1 MNVSSSN
8 SDRFRFFP
16 QLNDL
21 PEDQRRWFGSD
32 SRLFE
37 SAAQTYFADDSLQ
50 NRLVREIAAARL
62 LPIKEV
68 LESFEFFARV
78 RKQTRAACVADLC
91 CGHGLIGVLF
101 AMFEKR
107 VDRVILA
114 DRETPPSRLK
124 LVEIANGIAPWVEP
138 KIENVQAK
146 LSAGDGMVPQGAAVV
161 SAHACGVLSDLCIEI
176 AIGSGGPLAIL
187 PCCYPKSACEAPQS
201 IVSALGLTMAFD
213 VDRTYRLEAA
223 GYLVRWTSIPA
234 AITPMNRIICAR
246 KKVAEASSHRL

>member
-1 MNVSSSN
+1 MKQQAPA

-21 PEDQRRWFGSD
+21 PGDQQRWLGSD

-37 SAAQTYFADDSLQ
+37 SAAKTCFAGDNLQ

-78 RKQTRAACVADLC
+78 RKQTRSTCVADLC

-101 AMFEKR
+101 ALFEKR
-107 VDRVILA
+107 VERVILA
-114 DRETPPSRLK
+114 DRQQPPSRLK
-124 LVEIANGIAPWVEP
+124 LIEIANRIAPWVAP
-138 KIENVQAK
+138 KLGNVQAK
-146 LSAGDGMVPQGAAVV
+146 LTPGDGTVPPGAAVV
-161 SAHACGVLSDLCIEI
+161 SAHACGVLSDLCIQI
-176 AIGSGGPLAIL
+176 AIESGGPLAIL
-187 PCCYPKSACEAPQS
+187 PCCYPKSACQAPQS
-201 IVSALGLTMAFD
+201 IVAELGLKTAFD

-223 GYLVRWTSIPA
+223 GYLVRWTTIPSV
-234 AITPMNRIICAR
+234 ITPMNRVICAR
-246 KKVAEASSHRL
+246 KRKVV

>member
-1 MNVSSSN
+1 MASTSIS

-21 PEDQRRWFGSD
+21 PEDQQRWLGSD

-37 SAAQTYFADDSLQ
+37 SAAQAYFADDNLQ
-50 NRLVREIAAARL
+50 NRLVREIAAQRL

-78 RKQTRAACVADLC
+78 RKQTRAACIADLC

-107 VDRVILA
+107 VERVILV
-114 DRETPPSRLK
+114 DREQPASRLK
-124 LVEIANGIAPWVEP
+124 LIAIANRIAPWVES
-138 KIENVQAK
+138 KIVNVQAK
-146 LSAGDGMVPQGAAVV
+146 LTVGDGTVPDGAAVV
-161 SAHACGVLSDLCIEI
+161 SAHACGVLSDLCIAA
-176 AIGSGGPLAIL
+176 AIESGGPLAIL
-187 PCCYPKSACEAPQS
+187 PCCYPKSACQAPQS
-201 IVSALGLTMAFD
+201 LVTALGLKMAFD

-234 AITPMNRIICAR
+234 AITPMNRVICAR
-246 KKVAEASSHRL
+246 KVSS

>member
-1 MNVSSSN
+1 MKQRSSDP
-8 SDRFRFFP
+8 DRFRFFP
-16 QLNDL
+16 QLNDI

-37 SAAQTYFADDSLQ
+37 SAAQTYFAEDNLQ
-50 NRLVREIAAARL
+50 NRLVREIAAQRL

-107 VDRVILA
+107 VERVILV
-114 DRETPPSRLK
+114 DREEPPS
-124 LVEIANGIAPWVEP
+124 
-138 KIENVQAK
+138 
-146 LSAGDGMVPQGAAVV
+146 AVV
-161 SAHACGVLSDLCIEI
+161 SAHACGVLSDLCIGA
-176 AIGSGGPLAIL
+176 AIESGGPLAIL
-187 PCCYPKSACEAPQS
+187 PCCYPKSACQAPQS
-201 IVSALGLTMAFD
+201 VVQALGLKTAFD

-223 GYLVRWTSIPA
+223 GYLVRWTSIPSVV
-234 AITPMNRIICAR
+234 TPMNRIVCAR
-246 KKVAEASSHRL
+246 KKSARL

>member
-1 MNVSSSN
+1 MTATLPS

-16 QLNDL
+16 QLNDV
-21 PEDQRRWFGSD
+21 PDDQRRWLGSD

-37 SAAQTYFADDSLQ
+37 SAAETYFAGDSLQ

-107 VDRVILA
+107 VDRVILV
-114 DRETPPSRLK
+114 DREQPPSRLK
-124 LVEIANGIAPWVEP
+124 LIEMANNIAPWVEP

-146 LSAGDGMVPQGAAVV
+146 LKVGDGTVPSGAAV
-161 SAHACGVLSDLCIEI
+161 
-176 AIGSGGPLAIL
+176 
-187 PCCYPKSACEAPQS
+187 
-201 IVSALGLTMAFD
+201 
-213 VDRTYRLEAA
+213 
-223 GYLVRWTSIPA
+223 
-234 AITPMNRIICAR
+234 
-246 KKVAEASSHRL
+246 

>member
-1 MNVSSSN
+1 MNEQT

-21 PEDQRRWFGSD
+21 PEENRHWLGSD
-32 SRLFE
+32 SRLYE
-37 SAAQTYFADDSLQ
+37 SAAATYFADNTLQ
-50 NRLVREIAAARL
+50 NRLVRALAAERL

-78 RKQTRAACVADLC
+78 RKQTRAGCVADLC

-107 VDRVILA
+107 VERVMLA
-114 DRETPPSRLK
+114 DRVQPPSRLK
-124 LVEIANGIAPWVEP
+124 LIEIATEIAPWIEP
-138 KIENVQAK
+138 KIKNVTAK
-146 LSAGDGMVPQGAAVV
+146 LAPGGSTVPLGTAVV

-176 AIGSGGPLAIL
+176 AIESGGPLAIL

-201 IVSALGLTMAFD
+201 LVKALGLRTAFD
-213 VDRTYRLEAA
+213 VDRTYRLESA
-223 GYLVRWTSIPA
+223 GYLVRWTSIPS

-246 KKVAEASSHRL
+246 KTDE